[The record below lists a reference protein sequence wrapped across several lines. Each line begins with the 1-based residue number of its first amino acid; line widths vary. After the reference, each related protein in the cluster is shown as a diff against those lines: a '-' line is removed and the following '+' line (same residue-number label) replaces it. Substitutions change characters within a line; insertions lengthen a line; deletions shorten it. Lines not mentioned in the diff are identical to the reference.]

1 MSSIEIVSKIEA
13 LKELEALAAEAAAE
27 IDRQATE
34 GQRELQRLADEAA
47 EAMRGKL

>member
-1 MSSIEIVSKIEA
+1 MDG
-13 LKELEALAAEAAAE
+13 KETGAQYTTITIDEEAAAE

-47 EAMRGKL
+47 EAMRETL